1 MKKTLLF
8 LFLNLIFISTQAQ
21 FSTSGWWDKEIILS
35 ENQQVYVTPKII
47 IQDKWDTLPQAQFWK
62 QILSLSKDS
71 CLINVANTRRV
82 LHKMSF
88 EVWNNQTDIQKTKFK
103 DSLKRIY
110 GLDSMVKLNVT
121 FGKNDFY
128 KIKEVSPT
136 ISEGIR
142 EFRNLG
148 VDPWYAQSILMIE
161 SPAQMK
167 KSSSGAYGP
176 FQLMPSVAR
185 AYGLTVSNYKDE
197 RSDFKRSAYG
207 AAKLIKHVCIP
218 EAKNILNRYNLPYNE
233 SDLWFRLFVMHV
245 YHAGSGNVSAVMK
258 KIQPSSGGQDLIQ
271 KMWTTSAGAF
281 GNSSQNYTQITLA
294 AHLVLNDILKL
305 HTQ

>member
-1 MKKTLLF
+1 MKNLLF
-8 LFLNLIFISTQAQ
+8 LILVVISFQVQSQ
-21 FSTSGWWDKEIILS
+21 FSTSNWWDKEILLT
-35 ENQQVYVTPKII
+35 ENQFVLVNPRII
-47 IQDKWDTLPQAQFWK
+47 IQDKWDALPQTIFWK
-62 QILSLSKDS
+62 QVLTLSKDS
-71 CLINVANTRRV
+71 CLINVANTRQI
-82 LHKMSF
+82 LHKMAF
-88 EVWNNQTDIQKTKFK
+88 ADWTKQTELQKDLYK
-103 DSLKRIY
+103 DSLKKVY
-110 GLDSMVKLNVT
+110 GLDPNIKINVT

-128 KIKEVSPT
+128 KIKEVTPT
-136 ISEGIR
+136 ISNGIR

-167 KSSSGAYGP
+167 KSESGAYGP

-185 AYGLTVSNYKDE
+185 AYGLKVNNYVDE

-207 AAKLIKHVCIP
+207 AAKLIKQVCIP
-218 EAKNILNRYNLPYNE
+218 EAKNILNRHNISFNE

-245 YHAGSGNVSAVMK
+245 YHAGSGNVSAVMR
-258 KIQPSSGGQDLIQ
+258 KIQPTTGGQELIQ

-294 AHLVLNDILKL
+294 AHLVLNELIKADI
-305 HTQ
+305 